1 MIFLMDDVFSSF
13 ARPIQDAIKEKG
25 FSRPTEPQV
34 KGIPLIMDKKN
45 VLLIAPTG
53 TGKTEAAFLPIL
65 DFLIKYPVKG
75 IKALYITPLR
85 ALNRDLLERMEWW
98 CKRLDIKLGVRHGDT
113 STRERNA
120 QAAVPPDILIT
131 TPETLQAILPGKIMK
146 RHLSSIKWV
155 IVDEVHELASDKRGS
170 QLSLALERLR
180 YLTKNDFQLMG
191 LSATIGTPDRVAK
204 FLVGTERDCEI
215 ASVPVARLMEL
226 QVIYPEA
233 GSSDHLLAKKLYTFP
248 EVASRLR
255 VMKEL
260 IEKYKSTLIFTN
272 TRSITEVLA
281 SRFKIWDIDFPV
293 GVHHGSLSKP
303 SRINVERGL
312 KDGGLDGIVCTS
324 SLELGIDIG
333 RLDLVIQYNSPRQ
346 VTRLLQRVGRSGHR
360 IGGKAKGVMIVQ
372 DSDDALEA
380 LVVARRSLE
389 EKLEEVSVPEK
400 PYDALIHQLVGML
413 FEKGRWGFE
422 EALKL
427 IKEAYPYRNLSMDN
441 LVKVLTYMHS
451 RFPRLA
457 WFSLEDEFFSRP
469 RRING
474 MYSYYFE
481 NLSMIPDEK
490 HFLVVEEESENPIG
504 ILDEAFVAEYG
515 IPGTK
520 FVEGGSLWKILYS
533 YGNRIYVK
541 GEKDPMGAIPSWV
554 GEEIPVPYEI
564 AQEVG
569 EIRGKIER
577 WMKEGTSIKEIAKK
591 LIKKYPSNEATMV
604 KALSEIAEQVEMGY
618 PVPTDKRMTIERW
631 KEYIIL
637 HCSFGLL
644 VNRTISRI
652 LGDILSEKMGTS
664 VGIQQDPYRI
674 MLKVDMEPED
684 IEEIILELVKENV
697 EKLAKKALMKT
708 MMFKRRFVHV
718 LRKVG
723 GVSKDASIGA
733 VKLEGLM
740 KSFESTAVFDE
751 AVRNSLEKDMDVD
764 KASQLM
770 EKIGS
775 KEIEIAIIK
784 GLSPIGN
791 IAIEELSRKCD
802 LIPPTRMKKVIIQYA
817 KIRLLDEALTFVC
830 TNCWKYAKAVRIK
843 DMENSCPECGSS
855 KLGALKESEEIVG
868 RAMMKKYRKGN
879 LFDDAAK
886 SASLISKYGKSAAM
900 VIAGRGITLNK
911 ASDIL
916 KKESEMG
923 DHLIELIIEVE
934 KEVLKKRFISR

>member
-13 ARPIQDAIKEKG
+13 ARPIQEAIKEKG

-155 IVDEVHELASDKRGS
+155 IIDEVHELASDKRGS

-180 YLTKNDFQLMG
+180 YLTENDFQLIG
-191 LSATIGTPDRVAK
+191 LSATIGTPSRVAK

-226 QVIYPEA
+226 QAIYPEA

-360 IGGKAKGVMIVQ
+360 IGGEAKGVMIVQ

-380 LVVARRSLE
+380 LVVASRALK

-413 FEKGRWGFE
+413 LEKGRWGFE

-427 IKEAYPYRNLSMDN
+427 IKEAYPYRNLSMDD
-441 LVKVLTYMHS
+441 LVKVLDYMHS

-474 MYSYYFE
+474 MYRYYFE

-541 GEKDPMGAIPSWV
+541 RERDPVGAIPSWV

-569 EIRGKIER
+569 EIRGKVER
-577 WMKEGTSIKEIAKK
+577 WMKEGISIKEIAKN
-591 LIKKYPSNEATMV
+591 LIKKYPSNEATMM
-604 KALSEIAEQVEMGY
+604 KALSEIAEQIEMDY

-631 KEYIIL
+631 KEYIIF

-684 IEEIILELVKENV
+684 IKEIILELVKENV

-723 GVSKDASIGA
+723 AISKDASIGA
-733 VKLEGLM
+733 VKIENLM

-775 KEIEIAIIK
+775 REIEIAIIK

-855 KLGALKESEEIVG
+855 KLGALKESEEIAR

-886 SASLISKYGKSAAM
+886 SANLISKYGKVAAM

-911 ASDIL
+911 ASEIL
-916 KKESEMG
+916 KKEGKMG
-923 DHLIELIIEVE
+923 DHLIELIIEGE
-934 KEVLKKRFISR
+934 KETLKKRFISR